1 MATEYE
7 RKVVVIK
14 FDNKDFEKKVK
25 ATTQSVD
32 ELNKTL
38 EPKNLGKAYDDVS
51 KTIEKTEQ
59 GAIKSGFHL
68 KNIAL
73 KYIKSV
79 EDEIAETLKRTSKRI
94 VSSLT
99 IDPVKTGLQEYETKL
114 RAIQV
119 IKSNTQKYYQ
129 DSDWIMEAGQDWIK
143 AGKMASDE
151 QMKDITA
158 ALDELNKY
166 ADKTIYNFAQMTDN
180 VGKFVAQGLTIT
192 KAAKAVQGM
201 ANLAA
206 AS

>member
-99 IDPVKTGLQEYETKL
+99 IDPVNTGLQEYETKL
-114 RAIQV
+114 RATQL
-119 IKSNTQKYYQ
+119 IKSNTPTY
-129 DSDWIMEAGQDWIK
+129 
-143 AGKMASDE
+143 
-151 QMKDITA
+151 
-158 ALDELNKY
+158 
-166 ADKTIYNFAQMTDN
+166 
-180 VGKFVAQGLTIT
+180 
-192 KAAKAVQGM
+192 
-201 ANLAA
+201 
-206 AS
+206 

>member
-32 ELNKTL
+32 ELNKAL

-129 DSDWIMEAGQDWIK
+129 DR
-143 AGKMASDE
+143 
-151 QMKDITA
+151 
-158 ALDELNKY
+158 LD
-166 ADKTIYNFAQMTDN
+166 
-180 VGKFVAQGLTIT
+180 
-192 KAAKAVQGM
+192 
-201 ANLAA
+201 
-206 AS
+206 